1 MICLGSN
8 VYFVTFFSRKT
19 ITALDPNWLKFCHL
33 TTLGL
38 SLSEKT
44 RKSNRLQ
51 MSLQRQHFLLSYL
64 KDPHLSVGPSHGV
77 LNQRPPAQQTV
88 GTSCMGTYI
97 VPLLPN

>member
-19 ITALDPNWLKFCHL
+19 ITALDPNWLKFFHL
-33 TTLGL
+33 TTVGL